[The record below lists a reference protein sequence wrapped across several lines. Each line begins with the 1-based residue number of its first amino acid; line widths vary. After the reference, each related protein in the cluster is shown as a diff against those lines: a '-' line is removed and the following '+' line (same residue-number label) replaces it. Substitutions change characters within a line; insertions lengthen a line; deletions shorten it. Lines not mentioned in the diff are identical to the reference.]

1 MTDFPT
7 SAAKTFLEDWA
18 ADEYENA
25 PPEGVLDMLA
35 KLATMVDQEF
45 NDCSP
50 TSEKTCEQKLFE
62 QTKYVKNFD
71 ADLKDAI
78 IEIRKKRVALWGV
91 LLSGMK
97 TALAR
102 KGQKCAAL
110 NNLVDELINRVR
122 GVPVKSA
129 FDIPRKSKVLDHNKV
144 WLRAQIIVVLEKNP
158 ARREEIIKNA
168 ERLLGIYEPA
178 VSKIV
183 DNFKNGR
190 EPRGDLNNLVN
201 TARKYFPIIIDD
213 RLLLN

>member
-1 MTDFPT
+1 MTDLPT

-18 ADEYENA
+18 VNEFENA

-50 TSEKTCEQKLFE
+50 KSEKKCEQEFFD
-62 QTKYVKNFD
+62 QTKNGENIDTDIKE
-71 ADLKDAI
+71 AI
-78 IEIRKKRVALWGV
+78 IEIKKKRVALWGV
-91 LLSGMK
+91 LLGGMK

-110 NNLVDELINRVR
+110 NNLFDELINRVR
-122 GVPVKSA
+122 GVPAKSA
-129 FDIPRKSKVLDHNKV
+129 FDIPRKSKVLDHNKI

-158 ARREEIIKNA
+158 DRREEIIKNA

-178 VSKIV
+178 VSKMV

-190 EPRGDLNNLVN
+190 EPRGDLNNLVK
-201 TARKYFPIIIDD
+201 TAQKYFPIIIDD
-213 RLLLN
+213 RLL